1 MKKVLVLNASQSK
14 RALVRRLVDTL
25 VAHIGQKG
33 SCAITNFG
41 DVTDATWNYE
51 DVGDLEF
58 SILYFDL
65 KKLTYK
71 GCIDCNYCM
80 KHRGCMLRDDIKYM
94 YRYFDEA
101 DFVILG
107 TPIYFGGSP
116 SKLKAL
122 IDRTQA
128 IYHSKYT
135 LHDSLIDRSKERR
148 ALTILAG
155 GEMPS
160 EYQFVGTKREIGY
173 FYRAINT
180 KEFWRT
186 EISDSDHY
194 DPNEDEQFKSQL
206 IQKLDEML
214 EMKNE

>member
-1 MKKVLVLNASQSK
+1 MKRILVLNGSQSK
-14 RALVRRLVDTL
+14 RALVRRLVDSL
-25 VAHIGQKG
+25 VEHIKTKA
-33 SCAITNFG
+33 STAVTNFG

-51 DVGDLEF
+51 DAGDVEY

-71 GCIDCNYCM
+71 GCIDCNYCT

-107 TPIYFGGSP
+107 TPIYFGGTP

-135 LHDSLIDRSKERR
+135 LKDSLIDRDKKRF
-148 ALTILAG
+148 ALNILAG
-155 GEMPS
+155 GEPPT
-160 EYQFVGTKREIGY
+160 EHQFTGMKNEIEY

-180 KEFWRT
+180 TSHSYT
-186 EISDSDHY
+186 EISNSDVY
-194 DPNEDEQFKSQL
+194 DPNEDESFKEDL
-206 IQKLDEML
+206 FRKLDELL
-214 EMKNE
+214 ELK